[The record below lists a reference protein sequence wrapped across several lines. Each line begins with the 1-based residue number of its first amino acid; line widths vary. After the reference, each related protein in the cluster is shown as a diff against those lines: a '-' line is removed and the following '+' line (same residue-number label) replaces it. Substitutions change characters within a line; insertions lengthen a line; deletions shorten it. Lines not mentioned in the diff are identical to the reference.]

1 MAIMPKTTNLNLEL
15 TVDTATTLVADF
27 QKSINGQGDGITQDK
42 SNMQL
47 IDEWAG
53 TVNGLL
59 TGLEALLAAI

>member
-1 MAIMPKTTNLNLEL
+1 MPKSTNLNLEL
-15 TVDTATTLVADF
+15 TTDDSTLFSAWR
-27 QKSINGQGDGITQDK
+27 SALNGQGGLGSE

-59 TGLEALLAAI
+59 SGIETLLEEI

>member
-1 MAIMPKTTNLNLEL
+1 MPKTTNLNLEL